1 VVSCHPRTEQ
11 GGRWTLTTNAVGR
24 APAGEAGFRLLAE
37 HLPDLIILAF
47 DADLEVWAATG
58 AGLRACGFTPGH
70 FIGKTVPEFGRPDDA
85 ATAEAYC
92 RAALRG
98 ECRRLETT
106 GNKDPSR
113 LWTMQFVPLPDER
126 DAVVGGMVIANDVTE
141 QRLAERQLLTS
152 RRQLAEAQRV
162 ARVGSWE
169 WDVASDAVSFSEELC
184 RILRIPPDSRLLM
197 DHVVRELIH
206 PADVERVVIQLA
218 RMRSDPSPFSFEHR
232 IVRRDGAART
242 VLARGEG
249 VVDEHGRVV
258 RFIGTIQDVTDR
270 RRADEERRRL
280 LGRVYEVQEGQD
292 RRLAADLHDGH
303 VQSLAAIGF
312 KLEQA
317 RLRLGA
323 SGSPEVDELL
333 WQVTKDL
340 STEVTSLRRTIGRLR
355 PLVLVED
362 GLEAALREEAK
373 CACNRAALVACEVT
387 SELDGRLDPVVET
400 ALFRVAQQALANV
413 VDHARATRAMVAVAC
428 AGGEVTLRVVD
439 DGCGFD
445 PDHVQVLGGGATF
458 GLIAMR
464 ERVEAL
470 GGCFRVTTAPGR
482 GTVVEARVPPA
493 DRPNRWAG

>member
-1 VVSCHPRTEQ
+1 VTAETADQASRQ
-11 GGRWTLTTNAVGR
+11 
-24 APAGEAGFRLLAE
+24 EAGFQLMAD
-37 HLPDLIILAF
+37 HLPDLIVLAF
-47 DADLEVWAATG
+47 DTGLRMWAAAG
-58 AGLRACGFTPGH
+58 GGLRVHGWTARDFVGLRLPEIAGSSQAEAIQACGS
-70 FIGKTVPEFGRPDDA
+70 
-85 ATAEAYC
+85 
-92 RAALRG
+92 AALAG
-98 ECRRLETT
+98 ECTELGFPGYEDPTRRWSLT
-106 GNKDPSR
+106 
-113 LWTMQFVPLPDER
+113 FVPLV
-126 DAVVGGMVIANDVTE
+126 DASGAVSGGMALCRDVTE
-141 QRLAERQLLTS
+141 QEQAEQLLRS
-152 RRQLAEAQRV
+152 RQRQLAEAQRI

-169 WDVASDAVSFSEELC
+169 WDLATDELAFSDELC
-184 RILRIPPDSRLLM
+184 RIFGLPLGFKVAMDPGVEPLIYPPDL
-197 DHVVRELIH
+197 
-206 PADVERVVIQLA
+206 ERVRAHLG
-218 RMRSDPSPFSFEHR
+218 RMRTDPAPFAFDHR
-232 IVRRDGAART
+232 IVRADGAVRT

-249 VVDEHGRVV
+249 EVDSDGRVV
-258 RFIGTIQDVTDR
+258 RFIGTDQDITDR
-270 RRADEERRRL
+270 RRADAERRRL
-280 LGRVYEVQEGQD
+280 LNRVYEAQEGQD

-373 CACNRAALVACEVT
+373 SACNRAALVACEVT

-413 VDHARATRAMVAVAC
+413 VDHAGATHALVAIEC
-428 AGGEVTLRVVD
+428 SGNGVTLRVSD

-445 PDHVQVLGGGATF
+445 PDHVQVLGDIAHF

-470 GGCFRVTTAPGR
+470 GGWFRVTTAPGR
-482 GTVVEARVPPA
+482 GTVIEARLPLTDPTE
-493 DRPNRWAG
+493 RWGA